1 MNLSAQPDN
10 AGDSKRSR
18 FDFAWLKLIIP
29 IGTIV
34 VVAVICLVI
43 AILTSARRADEMAV
57 KREQQLIQQAIV
69 ERGARMLRQVESVAT
84 TDRAAQALREKFD
97 PQWVD
102 EHLGHWLENFFDHDL
117 VVIVDSSDRV
127 EYARS
132 RAGGDIASMPL
143 PRALAAIRDFVR
155 GRIDAAPAG
164 ALPVIAPPDAGK
176 PSHSAGWIEQ
186 VMGKPAIVMA
196 VAIGSEKELVT
207 GNASAPIVLS
217 VSCCKGSARTCN
229 CPACAL
235 PRTRVLPPTAM

>member
-1 MNLSAQPDN
+1 MNLSAQADN
-10 AGDSKRSR
+10 AGESKRSR

-102 EHLGHWLENFFDHDL
+102 EHLGRWLENS
-117 VVIVDSSDRV
+117 ITIWS
-127 EYARS
+127 
-132 RAGGDIASMPL
+132 
-143 PRALAAIRDFVR
+143 
-155 GRIDAAPAG
+155 
-164 ALPVIAPPDAGK
+164 
-176 PSHSAGWIEQ
+176 
-186 VMGKPAIVMA
+186 
-196 VAIGSEKELVT
+196 
-207 GNASAPIVLS
+207 
-217 VSCCKGSARTCN
+217 
-229 CPACAL
+229 
-235 PRTRVLPPTAM
+235 